1 MNVPISENKT
11 AEVRQPDSNESKT
24 EKISAPLT
32 TLSSHS
38 DPYPH
43 YFMTFA
49 MASFG
54 LLATSGPQA
63 RATKDVYH
71 VALASLGA
79 ISAVSNSL
87 KVYQLRTGKPK
98 DLDNRRFSRFV
109 DDIVG
114 GEIDDGLDCGSGMD
128 FVEYIIT
135 SSKNSSLLSLLIIIN
150 LQIISKMTKSKT
162 TNTTIKPKA
171 ASKTKTNSDNTTS
184 KPRHKR
190 KNKNSDSTTITATT
204 ANDHNVTSSNES
216 DNNYKLSEESNIT
229 CNSVEMMES
238 SLNYDCDGNI
248 IASSLDVDNN
258 DEDGER
264 VVIVTTE
271 KGKKT
276 WRKRLLES
284 IIDSYLK
291 NVNWDDVADQV
302 KEKTA
307 RMCYDQWKKVLVPS
321 IKKYVEEKEKVT
333 TEQQQ

>member
-1 MNVPISENKT
+1 
-11 AEVRQPDSNESKT
+11 
-24 EKISAPLT
+24 
-32 TLSSHS
+32 
-38 DPYPH
+38 
-43 YFMTFA
+43 
-49 MASFG
+49 
-54 LLATSGPQA
+54 
-63 RATKDVYH
+63 
-71 VALASLGA
+71 
-79 ISAVSNSL
+79 
-87 KVYQLRTGKPK
+87 
-98 DLDNRRFSRFV
+98 
-109 DDIVG
+109 
-114 GEIDDGLDCGSGMD
+114 
-128 FVEYIIT
+128 
-135 SSKNSSLLSLLIIIN
+135 
-150 LQIISKMTKSKT
+150 MTKSKT
-162 TNTTIKPKA
+162 TNTTIKPKP

-190 KNKNSDSTTITATT
+190 KNKNSDSTAITAAT
-204 ANDHNVTSSNES
+204 ANNHNVTSSNES

-271 KGKKT
+271 K
-276 WRKRLLES
+276 
-284 IIDSYLK
+284 DSYLK